1 MKTNFSPRIE
11 KKFIIE
17 KTSKKVVEGN
27 IKKLGF
33 EEIYKP
39 RIVNSLYYDTFN
51 FNCYKDSEEGIVP
64 RKKYRVR
71 NYNSNRNYQLDIKY
85 QNSDGRYKKTE
96 KLSTVPKKIFD
107 SDYGWLEKKVYV
119 NYYRK
124 YFSFSNIRLTFDYEI
139 KFQNLSSYKVINNN
153 LLIIELKNLSNYDK
167 LVDEYTSDMFNLPF
181 SSFSKYEKAVETIFN
196 PSF

>member
-11 KKFIIE
+11 KKFIIK
-17 KTSKKVVEGN
+17 KTSKKVIEKN

-33 EEIYKP
+33 KEIYEP
-39 RIVNSLYYDTFN
+39 RLVSSLYYDTLN

-71 NYNSNRNYQLDIKY
+71 NYNSDKNYQLDIKY
-85 QNSDGRYKKTE
+85 QNFNGRYKRTE
-96 KLSTVPKKIFD
+96 KLSTVPKNFFD
-107 SDYGWLEKKVYV
+107 NDYGKLEKKVFV

-124 YFSFSNIRLTFDYEI
+124 YFSFKEIRLTFDYEI
-139 KFQNLSSYKVINNN
+139 KFKNLSSNKTINNN
-153 LLIIELKNLSNYDK
+153 YLIIELKNLNNYDD

-181 SSFSKYEKAVETIFN
+181 SSYSKYEKAVEILFN
-196 PSF
+196 DNI